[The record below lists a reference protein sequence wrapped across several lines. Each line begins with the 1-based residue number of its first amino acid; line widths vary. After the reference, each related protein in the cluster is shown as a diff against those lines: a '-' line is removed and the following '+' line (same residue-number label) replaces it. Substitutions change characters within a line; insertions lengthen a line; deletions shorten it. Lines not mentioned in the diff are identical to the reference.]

1 MRFNHLLLGL
11 SYCLSLGVCAEYHG
25 SIVIHGYYPFINEY
39 IQCMFLSRPRDAHHQ
54 WDFHSYWKPSPDTP
68 PHISSPSQALP
79 PLQRSSPPLSSSD
92 VYFIS
97 HLSEI
102 QTTSLGL
109 SLLLTSF
116 GPVDWNVVT
125 LYFKAEVHLQ
135 VNRGNVCLSGSE
147 LPHSGWY
154 FLLL

>member
-1 MRFNHLLLGL
+1 MATIHLSMSTYNVCFYLDPEMPTTNEISILTESPLLIPL
-11 SYCLSLGVCAEYHG
+11 H
-25 SIVIHGYYPFINEY
+25 P
-39 IQCMFLSRPRDAHHQ
+39 
-54 WDFHSYWKPSPDTP
+54 
-68 PHISSPSQALP
+68 SSPSQALP

-135 VNRGNVCLSGSE
+135 VNMGNVCLSGSE
-147 LPHSGWY
+147 LPHLG
-154 FLLL
+154 